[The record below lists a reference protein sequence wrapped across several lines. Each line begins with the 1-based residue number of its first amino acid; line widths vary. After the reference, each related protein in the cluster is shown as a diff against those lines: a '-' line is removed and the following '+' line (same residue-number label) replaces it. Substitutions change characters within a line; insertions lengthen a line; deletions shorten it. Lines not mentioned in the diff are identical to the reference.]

1 MDAYKTV
8 FHFGRAETEVKK
20 SRFIGLAWPIA
31 SEEDAERIIAGYR
44 KEFWDASH
52 CVYAYRTRGPMASER
67 SSDDGEP
74 AHTAGVPVLSYLQ
87 KEELTGVL
95 VVVIR
100 YFGGMLLGTG
110 GLVRAYSDAARQA
123 VEAAEKIRVAPYLRY
138 ALEMPY
144 DRLGRMQYKLAEAGH
159 AVLSTDYGEQIRM
172 KVLVSAGEAGR
183 FLKMT
188 AEASDGQVVPKEEAS
203 MMAAE
208 AADGWHFF

>member
-1 MDAYKTV
+1 MNAYNTV

-20 SRFIGLAWPIA
+20 SRFIGLAWPIT
-31 SEEDAERIIAGYR
+31 SEEEAEKIIAGYR

-52 CVYAYRTRGPMASER
+52 CVYAYRTGGPHASER

-87 KEELTGVL
+87 KEELVGVL
-95 VVVIR
+95 AVVIR
-100 YFGGMLLGTG
+100 YFGGTLLGTG
-110 GLVRAYSDAARQA
+110 GLVRAYSEAAKLA
-123 VEAAEKIRVAPYLRY
+123 VEAAEKIRVAPYVRY
-138 ALEMPY
+138 RLEMSY
-144 DRLGRMQYKLAEAGH
+144 ERLGRMQYRLAEAGH

-172 KVLVSAGEAGR
+172 KVLVAAEDAGR

-188 AEASDGQVVPKEEAS
+188 AEASDGQVIPQEEAQV
-203 MMAAE
+203 MAAE